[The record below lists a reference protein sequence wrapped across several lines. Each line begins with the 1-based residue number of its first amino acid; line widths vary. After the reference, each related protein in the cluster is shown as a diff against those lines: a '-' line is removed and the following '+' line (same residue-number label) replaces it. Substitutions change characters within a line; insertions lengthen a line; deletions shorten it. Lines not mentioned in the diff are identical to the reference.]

1 MHMDPEQTHAAIF
14 FLFFTSNEFQLYLN
28 KTLAITFTFKEFKS
42 NYETSLERCVCFIY
56 GIGQVT

>member
-1 MHMDPEQTHAAIF
+1 MHMDPEQTHAAKIV
-14 FLFFTSNEFQLYLN
+14 FTSNEFQLYLK

-42 NYETSLERCVCFIY
+42 NYETSVERCVCFIY